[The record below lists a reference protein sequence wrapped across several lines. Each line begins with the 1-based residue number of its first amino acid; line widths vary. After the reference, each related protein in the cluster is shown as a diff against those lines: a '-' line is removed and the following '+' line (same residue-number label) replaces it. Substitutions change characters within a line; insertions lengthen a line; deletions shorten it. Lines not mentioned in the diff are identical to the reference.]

1 VQDSI
6 NKTNF
11 LPQKNESSLGNRNN
25 RQLRRIKNQTLEPN
39 FYSANPIRK
48 QPRFKSR
55 KKEKKKVRVLLIN
68 LYHQRG
74 TLIFYITL
82 PTTLDK

>member
-11 LPQKNESSLGNRNN
+11 LPQKMNQALEIEKK
-25 RQLRRIKNQTLEPN
+25 LRRIKNQTLEPN

-48 QPRFKSR
+48 QPRLKSR